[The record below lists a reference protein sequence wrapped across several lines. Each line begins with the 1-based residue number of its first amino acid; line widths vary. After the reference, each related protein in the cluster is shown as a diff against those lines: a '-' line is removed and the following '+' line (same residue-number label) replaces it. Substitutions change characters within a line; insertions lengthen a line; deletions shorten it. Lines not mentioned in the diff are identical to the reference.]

1 MSKLFPREDK
11 WESFIWWRVA
21 DDGGFLSWCPAKSN
35 SKRSTILQHLL
46 ADPHQQ
52 MLQNSSALEIKAVWW
67 GGDAKDEGSLQGGW
81 HYKQDA
87 AWSLLNMWEKKNGGN
102 ALFSD
107 SFHTNITFS
116 LSPLKKKARNNPNA
130 SVIALS
136 QRWQS
141 VSFHCTLC
149 LWWRAVSLFVLH
161 AEWNPFPAEEC
172 YNSAFFCSC
181 NTKSFKTKE
190 EKLLI
195 NM

>member
-87 AWSLLNMWEKKNGGN
+87 AWSLLNMWEKKMEET
-102 ALFSD
+102 LYFQIHSTQILP
-107 SFHTNITFS
+107 S
-116 LSPLKKKARNNPNA
+116 
-130 SVIALS
+130 
-136 QRWQS
+136 
-141 VSFHCTLC
+141 LC
-149 LWWRAVSLFVLH
+149 LLWKKRHETIQMQALLLYLSADRVWVFTAH
-161 AEWNPFPAEEC
+161 CACDEEQ
-172 YNSAFFCSC
+172 
-181 NTKSFKTKE
+181 
-190 EKLLI
+190 
-195 NM
+195 